1 MIDHTSATL
10 AFRNRALGLSVCTT
24 GSTTLAATTTGYS
37 RASGSF
43 VTDGFAPGMELTPT
57 GFATNTVDVITAVTT
72 LTLTTANARTA
83 EASASG
89 RTIAVSLPATRAWE
103 NIGVAPTEGRPWIE
117 EDYVP
122 ATNTLVT
129 LPASSGTLEETGLY
143 VLKWYGLE
151 RYGVTAIRKGVD
163 ALKALFA
170 PGTTLTAGSDIVR
183 VRTDTSVRA
192 GQILPQGDGWAVCV
206 LTVPW
211 KTRTTN
217 AIAA

>member
-1 MIDHTSATL
+1 MPRTYGRSGGC
-10 AFRNRALGLSVCTT
+10 RA
-24 GSTTLAATTTGYS
+24 
-37 RASGSF
+37 R
-43 VTDGFAPGMELTPT
+43 
-57 GFATNTVDVITAVTT
+57 TNT
-72 LTLTTANARTA
+72 TLTTANARTA

-143 VLKWYGLE
+143 VLTWYGLSD
-151 RYGVTAIRKGVD
+151 RDTGSIRSCVD
-163 ALKALFA
+163 ALKALFS
-170 PGTTLTAGSDIVR
+170 PGTTVTAGSNIVR

-192 GQILPQGDGWAVCV
+192 SQLIPQGNGWTACV